1 MDQNIEIRSEFL
13 QTLSTRGF
21 INDCTDLKGLDEY
34 CLGPNG
40 AIAYVGYDATAESL
54 HVGHLVNI
62 MMLRWFQKFGGQ
74 PITLVGGGTTR
85 VGDPSFR
92 SEARPVLSIQEIN
105 SNILSLRT
113 VFNRYLSY
121 DEAFNKALMVDN
133 AKWLTRLNYLDFL
146 RDFGRHFSINRM
158 LSFESVKAR
167 LEREQS
173 LSFLEFNYML
183 LQAYDFLELNRLF
196 KCCIQIGGSDQWGN
210 IVAGMDL
217 IRRCSDNV
225 AFGLTSPL
233 ITTADGKKMG
243 KSLGKAIWLNSELL
257 SPYDFWQFWRN
268 TDDNDVAKFLL
279 LYTELPYEDCVRY
292 GSFKGQEINH
302 AKILLADKVTDLCHG
317 EKAASAAK
325 KTATNVFEGGIVDP
339 NLPTKVIYSE
349 DLNPEITIIQLLI
362 KSGLVTSGKEAKRL
376 ISDQGAKYNGSLI
389 TSSNLKLSKKDF
401 KVPLKLSAG
410 KKRHVLIKL
419 QNNNV

>member
-1 MDQNIEIRSEFL
+1 MDKNKDMRSEFL
-13 QTLSTRGF
+13 QTLRNRGF

-34 CLGPNG
+34 CLGPNDP
-40 AIAYVGYDATAESL
+40 IAYVGYDATAQSL

-105 SNILSLRT
+105 SNILSLKT
-113 VFNRYLSY
+113 VFDKYLSY
-121 DEAFNKALMVDN
+121 EEKPNKALMVDN

-183 LQAYDFLELNRLF
+183 LQAYDFWELNQRF

-217 IRRCSDNV
+217 IRRCSDHS

-268 TDDNDVAKFLL
+268 TDDNDVARFLL

-292 GSFKGQEINH
+292 GSLKGQEINH

-317 EKAASAAK
+317 EKAALAAK
-325 KTATNVFEGGIVDP
+325 KTATNVFQEGIVDP

-349 DLNPEITIIQLLI
+349 DVNPEITIIQLLV
-362 KSGLVTSGKEAKRL
+362 KSGLVTSSKEAKRL
-376 ISDQGAKYNGSLI
+376 ISDEGAKYNSKLI
-389 TSSNLKLSKKDF
+389 TSPNLKLSKNDF
-401 KVPLKLSAG
+401 KGPLKLSAG

-419 QNNNV
+419 INDN

>member
-1 MDQNIEIRSEFL
+1 MDQSIQIRSEFL
-13 QTLSTRGF
+13 QTLRIRGF

-34 CLGPNG
+34 CLGGNDS
-40 AIAYVGYDATAESL
+40 IAYVGYDATAQSL

-92 SEARPVLSIQEIN
+92 SEARPVLSVEEIN
-105 SNILSLRT
+105 SNILSLKK
-113 VFNRYLSY
+113 VFNKYLAYEEKS
-121 DEAFNKALMVDN
+121 NKALMVDN
-133 AKWLTRLNYLDFL
+133 AEWLTKLNYLDFL

-158 LSFESVKAR
+158 LSFESVKTR

-183 LQAYDFLELNRLF
+183 LQAYDFWELNRRF
-196 KCCIQIGGSDQWGN
+196 KCCLQIGGSDQWGN
-210 IVAGMDL
+210 IVTGMDL
-217 IRRCSDNV
+217 IRRCSDNS

-243 KSLGKAIWLNSELL
+243 KSLGKAIWLNPELL

-279 LYTELPYEDCVRY
+279 LYTELPHEDCVRY
-292 GSFKGQEINH
+292 GLLKGQEINH
-302 AKILLADKVTDLCHG
+302 AKILLADKVTNLCHG

-325 KTATNVFEGGIVDP
+325 KTATNIFQEGIVDP
-339 NLPTKVIYSE
+339 NLPTKAIYSE
-349 DLNPEITIIQLLI
+349 DVNPEITIIQLFV
-362 KSGLVTSGKEAKRL
+362 KSGLVTSSKEAKRL
-376 ISDQGAKYNGSLI
+376 ISDRGAKYNDKLI
-389 TSSNLKLSKKDF
+389 TSSDLKLSKSDF
-401 KVPLKLSAG
+401 TGPLKISAG

-419 QNNNV
+419 KDDN

>member
-1 MDQNIEIRSEFL
+1 MDQSIQIRSEFL
-13 QTLSTRGF
+13 QTLRIRGF

-34 CLGPNG
+34 CLGGNDS
-40 AIAYVGYDATAESL
+40 IAYVGYDATAQSL

-92 SEARPVLSIQEIN
+92 SEARPVLSVEEIN
-105 SNILSLRT
+105 SNILSLKK
-113 VFNRYLSY
+113 VFNKYLAYEEKS
-121 DEAFNKALMVDN
+121 NKALMVDN
-133 AKWLTRLNYLDFL
+133 AEWLTKLNYLDFL

-158 LSFESVKAR
+158 LSFESVKTR

-183 LQAYDFLELNRLF
+183 LQAYDFWELNRRF
-196 KCCIQIGGSDQWGN
+196 KCCLQIGGSDQWGN
-210 IVAGMDL
+210 IVTGMDL
-217 IRRCSDNV
+217 IRRCSDNS

-243 KSLGKAIWLNSELL
+243 KSLGKAIWLNPELL

-279 LYTELPYEDCVRY
+279 LYTELPHEDCGRY
-292 GSFKGQEINH
+292 GLLKGQEINH
-302 AKILLADKVTDLCHG
+302 AKILLADKVTNLCHG

-325 KTATNVFEGGIVDP
+325 KTATNIFQEGIVDP
-339 NLPTKVIYSE
+339 NLPTKAIYSE
-349 DLNPEITIIQLLI
+349 DVNPEITIIQLFV
-362 KSGLVTSGKEAKRL
+362 KSGLVTSSKEAKRL
-376 ISDQGAKYNGSLI
+376 ISDRGAKYNDKLI
-389 TSSNLKLSKKDF
+389 TSSDLKLSKSDF
-401 KVPLKLSAG
+401 TGPLKISAG

-419 QNNNV
+419 KDDN

>member
-34 CLGPNG
+34 CLRPNSS
-40 AIAYVGYDATAESL
+40 IAYVGYDATAQSL

-92 SEARPVLSIQEIN
+92 SEARPVLSIQEIT
-105 SNILSLRT
+105 SNISSLKT
-113 VFNRYLSY
+113 VFDKYLSY
-121 DEAFNKALMVDN
+121 EEKSNKALMVDN
-133 AKWLTRLNYLDFL
+133 AKWLTKLNYLDFL
-146 RDFGRHFSINRM
+146 RDFGRYFSINRM
-158 LSFESVKAR
+158 LSFESVKTR

-183 LQAYDFLELNRLF
+183 LQAYDFWELNRRF
-196 KCCIQIGGSDQWGN
+196 KCCLQIGGSDQWGN
-210 IVAGMDL
+210 IVTGMDL

-233 ITTADGKKMG
+233 ITTSDGKKMG

-325 KTATNVFEGGIVDP
+325 KTATNVFEGGIIDP
-339 NLPTKVIYSE
+339 NLPTKVIYLD
-349 DLNPEITIIQLLI
+349 DLNPEITIIQLLV
-362 KSGLVTSGKEAKRL
+362 KSELVTSGKEAKRL
-376 ISDQGAKYNGSLI
+376 ISDEGAKYNGMLV
-389 TSSNLKLSKKDF
+389 TSSNLKLSKNDF
-401 KVPLKLSAG
+401 EAPLKLSAG
-410 KKRHVLIKL
+410 KKRHVLMKL
-419 QNNNV
+419 QNNDL